1 TCQRGTVMD
10 PNTLSIHYSVRDN
23 DEDKILDQSRIVIP
37 KTKGFRKKVEF
48 LRSHIISFFKGGK
61 DD

>member
-1 TCQRGTVMD
+1 MD

-37 KTKGFRKKVEF
+37 KTKGFRKKIEF